1 MDRAS
6 IAASLSGNPFMNKPV
21 LALAFVVG
29 MTCSAIVFAQG
40 APLRGVG
47 LLALNA
53 AGDSDGGLGNAQG
66 RSIRNVMVD
75 MPDEGGGGESRA
87 ARGSG
92 DGGATPTRP
101 GAAPKTPDALLPGV
115 IQQVDPAAPN
125 VATPK
130 RPSYRWQSL
139 VPGAIK

>member
-1 MDRAS
+1 
-6 IAASLSGNPFMNKPV
+6 MNKPV
-21 LALAFVVG
+21 LVLALVVG
-29 MTCSAIVFAQG
+29 MACWATAFAQD

-53 AGDSDGGLGNAQG
+53 AGDSDSGLGNAQG

-75 MPDEGGGGESRA
+75 VPDEGGGGDAHRVRGSSDIDSAA
-87 ARGSG
+87 AR
-92 DGGATPTRP
+92 P
-101 GAAPKTPDALLPGV
+101 GTPKTPDALPPRA
-115 IQQVDPAAPN
+115 IQQGDPSAPS
-125 VATPK
+125 VITPK

>member
-6 IAASLSGNPFMNKPV
+6 IVASLSGNPFMNKPV

-29 MTCSAIVFAQG
+29 TACWAGAFAQD

-53 AGDSDGGLGNAQG
+53 TGDSDGGLGNAQG

-75 MPDEGGGGESRA
+75 VPDEGGGSEPRG
-87 ARGSG
+87 AR
-92 DGGATPTRP
+92 DGGNV
-101 GAAPKTPDALLPGV
+101 GAAPIRSNTEKTPDALPPGA

>member
-1 MDRAS
+1 MVRAS
-6 IAASLSGNPFMNKPV
+6 IVASLAGNPLMNKPV
-21 LALAFVVG
+21 LALALVVG
-29 MTCSAIVFAQG
+29 IACGATAFAQD

-53 AGDSDGGLGNAQG
+53 AGDSDSGLGNTQG

-75 MPDEGGGGESRA
+75 VPDEGGGGDAHRVRSDVDSA
-87 ARGSG
+87 AN
-92 DGGATPTRP
+92 RP
-101 GAAPKTPDALLPGV
+101 GAPKTPDALPPRA
-115 IQQVDPAAPN
+115 IQQGDPSTPSAI
-125 VATPK
+125 TPK